1 MAYGLILKNSSG
13 DIVLNTSSLILNA
26 ETIAVNTATVTANG
40 TTDVTVPDAHI
51 PEAVVIEIT
60 GTGADDI
67 GTTTPANDTVRLT
80 NTSGV
85 DRTITIDTWRLL

>member
-1 MAYGLILKNSSG
+1 MVVNPSSP
-13 DIVLNTSSLILNA
+13 IPNA
-26 ETIAVNTATVTANG
+26 GTDAVNPAPVTANG
-40 TTDVTVPDAHI
+40 TTDVTGPDAHMT
-51 PEAVVIEIT
+51 EACVIEIT